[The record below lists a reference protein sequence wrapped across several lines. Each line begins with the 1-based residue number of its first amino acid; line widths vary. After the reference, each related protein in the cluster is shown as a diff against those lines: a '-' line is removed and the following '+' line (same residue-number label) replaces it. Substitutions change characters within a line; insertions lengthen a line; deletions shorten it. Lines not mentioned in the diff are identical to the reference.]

1 MTHIVQYSEN
11 MELKLEKG
19 KKKTPHFYSKAQ
31 KWPNICNL
39 V

>member
-19 KKKTPHFYSKAQ
+19 KKKHLIFIQRPKNDQIYA
-31 KWPNICNL
+31 I
-39 V
+39 